1 MGTSHLCKFSKK
13 MFQLA
18 LGHTCDEDELSLLDR
33 YRRSKGYMRKVE
45 LLKRLYAEDQIEE
58 IYQELWVE
66 SDAEAYYC
74 YVCADEVLAS
84 CHTFHHE
91 NIQAY
96 PLVRWDY
103 ENLTQIRDS
112 ESSLLIS
119 QKKEDGPFRLVQ
131 IEGVFVSESHRNKG
145 ICTSFLKEVLVQL
158 RSRSVDRYLYISAEG
173 DNLPAKRC
181 YEKVFEYSGS
191 EHPWCREHR
200 YWIVK

>member
-1 MGTSHLCKFSKK
+1 MGKPRLCVFPE
-13 MFQLA
+13 MVFRLA
-18 LGHTCDEDELSLLDR
+18 LGHSDSEDELSLLDR
-33 YRRSKGYMRKVE
+33 YRRSKGFMKKVE
-45 LLKRLYAEDQIEE
+45 LLTSLYTMGEIEE
-58 IYQELWVE
+58 IYKELWVE

-74 YVCADEVLAS
+74 YVRDREVLAS

-91 NIQAY
+91 RFEAY
-96 PLVRWDY
+96 SLVWWNL

-145 ICTSFLKEVLVQL
+145 ICTSFLKEVLIQL
-158 RSRSVDRYLYISAEG
+158 RSRSNDRYLYISAEG